1 MPNDNPSLKA
11 LVLEAK
17 DACRVKID
25 ILKIALGDEAPELVT
40 LNEAMNHTFDKFKLE
55 GIWLH
60 PISYDEPKL
69 IERILFIR
77 TLPDGSLE
85 DLQKGVKELLD
96 FLEKVLKEPLN
107 WLTEA
112 NTSDWNLKML
122 DALTRLRGSVTRKR
136 KALAEAGDDPMDTA
150 GFPELD
156 ANYNEL
162 LDDYRVK
169 LKANEVQANENDIK
183 TVKLLDQLIS
193 SSETS
198 AKFIQYLKMLIRFL
212 KEKTEANPS

>member
-11 LVLEAK
+11 LVLDAK

-25 ILKIALGDEAPELVT
+25 SLQTTLGEDAPELAV
-40 LNEAMNHTFDKFKLE
+40 LNESMNQTFDKFRIE

-60 PISYDEPKL
+60 PIPYDEPKL

-85 DLQKGVKELLD
+85 DLQKGVKALLD
-96 FLEKVLKEPLN
+96 FLEEVLKEPLD

-122 DALTRLRGSVTRKR
+122 DALTRIRGTVTRKR
-136 KALAEAGDDPMDTA
+136 KSLAEAGDDPMDA
-150 GFPELD
+150 NGFPELD
-156 ANYNEL
+156 ANYNER
-162 LDDYRVK
+162 LDDYRAK

-183 TVKLLDQLIS
+183 TVKLLDQLIA

-198 AKFIQYLKMLIRFL
+198 AKFIQYLKMLVRFL
-212 KEKTEANPS
+212 EEKTTVNPS